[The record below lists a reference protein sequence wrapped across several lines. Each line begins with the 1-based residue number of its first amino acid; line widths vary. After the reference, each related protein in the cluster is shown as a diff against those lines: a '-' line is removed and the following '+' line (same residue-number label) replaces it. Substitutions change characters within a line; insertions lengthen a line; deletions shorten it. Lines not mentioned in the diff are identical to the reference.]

1 MYRNKKNEGSFKKIK
16 IMKLFLIGT
25 GLIGGSMSKDLRNLL
40 DKIQIHG
47 IDKNEVNIKHA
58 KNIGVIDNIDCL
70 ENLNNAD
77 RVILSVPVNE
87 SLKILPFILDNL
99 RKDALVWDVGS
110 TKFSLC
116 KLVEKHSKRDQFL
129 ATHPIAGN
137 EFSGPKASVENL
149 FNGKIQI
156 LCETNRTRPDLLHW
170 AESVFDS
177 LGMKIRYMDPEEH
190 DKKMAIVSHLSHI
203 SSFMLGKT
211 VMESEKNNQNILD
224 FAGSGFES
232 TVRLAK
238 SSPEMWT
245 SIFKDNSKNI
255 MEILDAYIENLKQFK
270 FKIENENYSDLKNQ
284 MIKTNRLKKILDTIK
299 PKN

>member
-1 MYRNKKNEGSFKKIK
+1 
-16 IMKLFLIGT
+16 MKLFLIGT

-47 IDKNEVNIKHA
+47 IDKNEINIEYA
-58 KNIGVIDNIDCL
+58 KNIGVIDNIDSL
-70 ENLNNAD
+70 ENLNSAN
-77 RVILSVPVNE
+77 RVILSVPVSE
-87 SLKILPFILDNL
+87 SLKLLPFILDNL
-99 RKDALVWDVGS
+99 NKDALVWDVGS

-116 KLVEKHSKRDQFL
+116 KSVEKHPKRDQFL

-137 EFSGPKASVENL
+137 EFSGPEASIKNL

-156 LCETNRTRPDLLHW
+156 LCETSKTRPDLLQW
-170 AESVFDS
+170 AESIFNS
-177 LGMKIRYMDPEEH
+177 MGMKIRYMNPEEH

-245 SIFKDNSKNI
+245 SIFKDNRENI
-255 MEILDAYIENLKQFK
+255 LEILDAYVENLKQFRL
-270 FKIENENYSDLKNQ
+270 KIQNENYTDLKSQ
-284 MIKTNRLKKILDTIK
+284 MIKTNKLKKILDTIK

>member
-1 MYRNKKNEGSFKKIK
+1 
-16 IMKLFLIGT
+16 MKLFLIGT

-40 DKIQIHG
+40 DNIQIHG
-47 IDKNEVNIKHA
+47 IDKNQTSVKHA
-58 KNIGVIDNIDCL
+58 KDIGVIDNIDSL
-70 ENLNNAD
+70 ENLNSAD
-77 RVILSVPVNE
+77 RVILSVPVSE

-99 RKDALVWDVGS
+99 NKNALVWDVGS

-116 KLVEKHSKRDQFL
+116 KSVEKHSKRDQFL

-137 EFSGPKASVENL
+137 EFSGPEASTENL
-149 FNGKIQI
+149 FNEKIQI
-156 LCETNRTRPDLLHW
+156 LCEKNKTRPDLLQW
-170 AESVFDS
+170 AESIFN
-177 LGMKIRYMDPEEH
+177 LMGMKIRYMNPEEH

-211 VMESEKNNQNILD
+211 VMDSEKNNQNILD

-238 SSPEMWT
+238 SSPEMWS
-245 SIFKDNSKNI
+245 SIFKDNRKNI
-255 MEILDAYIENLKQFK
+255 LEILNAYIENLKQFQL
-270 FKIENENYSDLKNQ
+270 KIENENYTDLKNQ
-284 MIKTNRLKKILDTIK
+284 MIKTNKLKKILDTIK

>member
-1 MYRNKKNEGSFKKIK
+1 MELIKIK
-16 IMKLFLIGT
+16 L
-25 GLIGGSMSKDLRNLL
+25 S
-40 DKIQIHG
+40 
-47 IDKNEVNIKHA
+47 VKHA
-58 KNIGVIDNIDCL
+58 KDIGLIDNIDSL
-70 ENLNNAD
+70 ENLNIAD
-77 RVILSVPVNE
+77 RVILSVPVSE

-99 RKDALVWDVGS
+99 NKDALVWDVGS

-116 KLVEKHSKRDQFL
+116 KSVEKHSKRDQFL

-137 EFSGPKASVENL
+137 EFSGPEASIENL

-156 LCETNRTRPDLLHW
+156 LCETNKTRPDLLQW
-170 AESVFDS
+170 AESIFN
-177 LGMKIRYMDPEEH
+177 LMGMKIRYMKPEEH

-238 SSPEMWT
+238 SSPEMWS
-245 SIFKDNSKNI
+245 SIFKDNRKNI
-255 MEILDAYIENLKQFK
+255 LEILNAYIENLKQFQL
-270 FKIENENYSDLKNQ
+270 KIENENYIDLKNQ
-284 MIKTNRLKKILDTIK
+284 MIKTNKLKKILDTIK

>member
-1 MYRNKKNEGSFKKIK
+1 
-16 IMKLFLIGT
+16 MKLFLIGT
-25 GLIGGSMSKDLRNLL
+25 GLIGGSMTKDLRNFLGNV
-40 DKIQIHG
+40 QIHG
-47 IDKNEVNIKHA
+47 IDKNELSVKRA
-58 KNIGVIDNIDCL
+58 KNIGLIDIIDSL
-70 ENLNNAD
+70 ENLNIAD
-77 RVILSVPVNE
+77 RVILSVPVSE

-99 RKDALVWDVGS
+99 NKDALVWDVGS

-116 KLVEKHSKRDQFL
+116 KSVEKHSKRDQFL

-137 EFSGPKASVENL
+137 ELSGPEASIENL

-156 LCETNRTRPDLLHW
+156 LCQTNKTRPDLLQW
-170 AESVFDS
+170 AESIFN
-177 LGMKIRYMDPEEH
+177 LMEMKIRYMEPEEH

-238 SSPEMWT
+238 SSPEMWS
-245 SIFKDNSKNI
+245 SIFKDNRENI
-255 MEILDAYIENLKQFK
+255 LEILNTYIDNLKQFQL
-270 FKIENENYSDLKNQ
+270 KIENEDYIDLKNQ
-284 MIKTNRLKKILDTIK
+284 MIKTNELKEILDTIK

>member
-1 MYRNKKNEGSFKKIK
+1 
-16 IMKLFLIGT
+16 MKLFLIGT

-40 DKIQIHG
+40 GNIQIHG
-47 IDKNEVNIKHA
+47 IDKNELTVKRA
-58 KNIGVIDNIDCL
+58 KNIGLIDIIDSL
-70 ENLNNAD
+70 ENLNIAD
-77 RVILSVPVNE
+77 RVILSVPVSE

-99 RKDALVWDVGS
+99 NKDALVWDVGS

-116 KLVEKHSKRDQFL
+116 KSVEKHSKRDQFL

-137 EFSGPKASVENL
+137 ELSGPEASIENL

-156 LCETNRTRPDLLHW
+156 LCQTNKTRPDLLQW
-170 AESVFDS
+170 AESIFN
-177 LGMKIRYMDPEEH
+177 LMEMKIRYMEPEEH

-238 SSPEMWT
+238 SSPEMWS
-245 SIFKDNSKNI
+245 SIFKDNRENI
-255 MEILDAYIENLKQFK
+255 LEILNTYIDNLKQFQL
-270 FKIENENYSDLKNQ
+270 KIENENYIDLKNQ
-284 MIKTNRLKKILDTIK
+284 MIKTNELKEILDTIK